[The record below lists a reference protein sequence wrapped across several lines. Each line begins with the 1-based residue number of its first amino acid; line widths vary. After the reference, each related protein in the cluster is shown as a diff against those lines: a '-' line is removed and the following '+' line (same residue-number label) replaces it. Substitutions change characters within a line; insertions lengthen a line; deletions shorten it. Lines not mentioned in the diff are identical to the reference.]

1 MTHVTRHLLLGIC
14 LALLSGC
21 DRTPPEPAARPSTKA
36 GSKPATTPEESDTS
50 YKYQAPGRVVA
61 IGDLHGDL
69 GATKRALR
77 AGALIDDKDAWIG
90 GKTVLV
96 QTGDVLDR
104 GDDERAILELFDRMK
119 KEAKAAGGAVYTLN
133 GNHEVMNVAGDFRY
147 VTRGGFTSFED
158 VSTAGTKAEL
168 AGFPPNAK
176 ARAAAFWPGGPYAV
190 RLAELETVIMVN
202 DSLFVH
208 GGVLPKHLRYG
219 LAKMNREVKT
229 WMRGESAAA
238 PAIVT
243 AEDGPIW
250 TRRYSSPEVKP
261 NDCRMLKIVLERVG
275 AKRMVVGHTVQEG
288 QVTSACE
295 ERVWRIDV
303 GLAAHYGSAPASV
316 LAIDAG
322 KVTVLREKGGADDAK
337 E

>member
-1 MTHVTRHLLLGIC
+1 MTHVTRNLLLGIC

-21 DRTPPEPAARPSTKA
+21 DRTPPEPAKPSTAKA
-36 GSKPATTPEESDTS
+36 GVTAAPSISPEEADTS
-50 YKYQAPGRVVA
+50 YKVQAPGRVVA

-69 GATKRALR
+69 AATKRALR
-77 AGALIDDKDAWIG
+77 VGGLIDDKDAWSG

-104 GDDERAILELFDRMK
+104 GDDERAMLDLFDRLK
-119 KEAKAAGGAVYTLN
+119 KEAKAAGGTVYTLN
-133 GNHEVMNVAGDFRY
+133 GNHEVMNVSGDFRY

-158 VSTAGTKAEL
+158 ISTVGTKADL

-190 RLAELETVIMVN
+190 RLAEHETVVMVN

-219 LAKMNREVKT
+219 LAKINREVKA
-229 WMRGESAAA
+229 WMRGESEAA

-250 TRRYSSPEVKP
+250 TRRYSSSEVGP
-261 NDCRMLKIVLERVG
+261 NDCRMVKIVLERAG

-288 QVTSACE
+288 GITSACDD
-295 ERVWRIDV
+295 RVWRIDV
-303 GLAAHYGSAPASV
+303 GLAAHYGSAASSA
-316 LAIDAG
+316 LAIDAD
-322 KVTVLREKGGADDAK
+322 KVTVLREKGDAK